1 LPEQS
6 NVNGLYAEKAD
17 ALVPAKIKFLYSRRI
32 LSAGG
37 PMPPL
42 THAQVWNALDRLAAR
57 AGLSVSG
64 LAKRAGLDPTTFN
77 KSKRITPDGRER
89 WPSTESVAKA
99 LDATGTSLGNFVQ
112 LTDGGRAQTV
122 PLVPLAQA
130 ANPGHFDDRG
140 CPIGSGWDQIG
151 LPAVADEHA
160 YALVISGD
168 ALRPVYRDGDVL
180 IVSPAAPVQQ
190 GDRVVVRTRDGAL
203 MINALTRRGAKT
215 VELQEVNS
223 DAERALPSADVL
235 WIARIVW
242 ARQ

>member
-1 LPEQS
+1 
-6 NVNGLYAEKAD
+6 
-17 ALVPAKIKFLYSRRI
+17 
-32 LSAGG
+32 
-37 PMPPL
+37 MPPL

-130 ANPGHFDDRG
+130 TNSGHFDDRG
-140 CPIGSGWDQIG
+140 CPIGSGWDQIA